1 MVDAADSAEILSAH
15 IRVGPSKP
23 VSYLPI
29 STIER
34 VLGMRVDDY
43 TSLIAQGG
51 ASWRVLS
58 ESETYI
64 KSGAVFAYSDVDLAA
79 VLERHIDLL
88 LEHNWPCGCPA
99 FIRMIAAEW
108 LDDESPLR
116 RVIAAAFG
124 DHPTS
129 IKGVLIQDGRVLLL
143 LNERGEWDLPGGR
156 PEPGEEHRAALLREV
171 QEETGLGVEVGSSL
185 GEHLFEVLPGRFV
198 RIVAYACRLT
208 DGCDVML
215 SEEHLGT
222 SWVPVAE
229 LGPTIA
235 GHALP
240 VGYLGAIRQAID
252 QPSSPS
258 ERIV

>member
-1 MVDAADSAEILSAH
+1 MDMVNIMVGTGDLDEILSVH

-34 VLGMRVDDY
+34 VLGMHVDDY
-43 TSLIAQGG
+43 TNLIAQGG
-51 ASWRVLS
+51 ASWRVFS
-58 ESETYI
+58 ESETCI

-79 VLERHIDLL
+79 VLESHIDLL

-108 LDDESPLR
+108 LDDQSPLR

-124 DHPTS
+124 DHSAS
-129 IKGVLIQDGRVLLL
+129 IKGVLIHDSRVLLL

-156 PEPGEEHRAALLREV
+156 PEPGEEHRAALVREV

-198 RIVAYACRLT
+198 RIVAYGCRLI
-208 DGCDVML
+208 GGSDVVL
-215 SEEHLGT
+215 SDEHLGT
-222 SWVPVAE
+222 SWIPLAE
-229 LGPTIA
+229 LGPTVA
-235 GHALP
+235 NLEP
-240 VGYLGAIRQAID
+240 M
-252 QPSSPS
+252 
-258 ERIV
+258 RIVTAGGGGLRP